1 MGLLNILTGTAG
13 VIKNEELQGKYGRLL
28 LESEEILIGFRV
40 IRDTLIFTNFR
51 LLCID
56 VQGLRGKK
64 TDYKT
69 ILYSSISKYSIET
82 AGTFDLDADL
92 KIWLR
97 GESEPYISK
106 KVDKKVDVY
115 ELQKALLAAILE
127 RQ

>member
-13 VIKNEELQGKYGRLL
+13 VVKNEELRQKYGKLL
-28 LESEEILIGFRV
+28 LDDEEILVGFRV

-51 LLCID
+51 LICID
-56 VQGLRGKK
+56 VQGLMGKK

-97 GESEPYISK
+97 GESLPYISK

-115 ELQKALLAAILE
+115 ELQKALLEAILK
-127 RQ
+127 